1 MFRTFGRIAAA
12 AALLF
17 ATVAIATVASSSTAG
32 AANTNVTADCSTS
45 GSIQSINNNDTLTI
59 TVGAG
64 CGAVV
69 VLDNGGG
76 TVRWEPMS
84 MYISQGAPTG
94 GLQQGDTIVYTA
106 PASGSD
112 SAAIGFMGTAQDP
125 PAITFTINF
134 PAQAPPT
141 PRNDSL
147 TDNGD
152 GSMTVTYSPVVAP
165 ETVALNLFAPGTTCD
180 PSGNPTNRLFGISK
194 FSNNGLPV
202 LAASPAVLSVGSPMR
217 SGWAN
222 TTAAS
227 TLVAGSYQACLYYFD
242 GVTSNVLV
250 QSLAVTIGTVT
261 PTTAPSGDPVVP
273 AFTG

>member
-69 VLDNGGG
+69 VMDNGGG

-112 SAAIGFMGTAQDP
+112 SAAIGFMANAQSP
-125 PAITFTINF
+125 PQITFTVNY
-134 PAQAPPT
+134 PTQAPPT
-141 PRNDSL
+141 PRNDSIV
-147 TDNGD
+147 DNGN
-152 GSMTVTYSPVVAP
+152 GSMTITYDPTSPNENMWVSIFPSGTTCASVPASPTGRVYVLTPDAPYSPIGASPVV
-165 ETVALNLFAPGTTCD
+165 VAAG
-180 PSGNPTNRLFGISK
+180 
-194 FSNNGLPV
+194 
-202 LAASPAVLSVGSPMR
+202 SPAMTGVSPY
-217 SGWAN
+217 
-222 TTAAS
+222 AS
-227 TLVAGSYQACLYYFD
+227 ATIAAGSYQACMYFSLN
-242 GVTSNVLV
+242 GQGTLV
-250 QSLAVTIGTVT
+250 QALPITFSEVAPT
-261 PTTAPSGDPVVP
+261 PTPDPIAPS
-273 AFTG
+273 FTG